1 MQLFVNNWAATLTA
15 PAAAAAPELVI
26 SPAKAAE
33 LVGLGA
39 GDFYLLTLA
48 RVIEGI
54 ETSWEIVKVT
64 AVGGGVLSV
73 ERAQEDTAALD
84 WLVGEQISARFTAG
98 STEALR
104 GEPGPQGLK
113 GDPGDVGPQGPVG
126 PQGEPGAAGEV
137 GPQGEPGPQG
147 LKGDPGDEGPQG
159 PAGPQGEPGAVG
171 AQGEP
176 GSQGLKGDPGDEGP
190 QGPAGPQGEPGAPGA
205 AGPQGEPGETGP
217 VGPQGDPGTGI
228 NIIGSLPDPADLPVS
243 GAVGDAYL
251 IAGHL
256 WVWSGSTWVD
266 AGLIQGPKGDQG
278 DVGPQGE
285 PGTTG
290 AAGPQGEPGPQ
301 GLKGDTGDVGPQGPA
316 GEPGSAP
323 DGLPVRTITGT
334 SGAITPADAGRLIIC
349 TSASPVILTLSA
361 DADGTWEVDG
371 HAPVVHFFQ
380 AGAGA
385 VTIRGDGFTIFT
397 HAEDAA
403 ELDGNGAA
411 ATAMRTASNVWR
423 LFGRLVAA

>member
-26 SPAKAAE
+26 SPAKATE

-113 GDPGDVGPQGPVG
+113 GDPGD
-126 PQGEPGAAGEV
+126 
-137 GPQGEPGPQG
+137 
-147 LKGDPGDEGPQG
+147 EGPQG

-190 QGPAGPQGEPGAPGA
+190 QGPAGPQGEPG
-205 AGPQGEPGETGP
+205 ETGP
-217 VGPQGDPGTGI
+217 VGPQGDSGTGI

-290 AAGPQGEPGPQ
+290 AAGPQGEQGPQ

-349 TSASPVILTLSA
+349 TSATPVVLTLSA

-385 VTIRGDGFTIFT
+385 VTIQGDGFTIFT